1 MNAAENTSIHRHLD
15 EAFAGVAMTAE
26 TQDLKEE
33 LRGNLEAR
41 VQELQ
46 IGGLDPSTAAKKA
59 VKELGDIRALISE
72 LAPSR
77 EGNRVEQLVA
87 ANRVRPKPGFVVAA
101 LLLSLV
107 LAGAIATLV
116 LSVLGLLDLG
126 YLSVAVTAL
135 SVGALTDLSL
145 RQETSQHYRAPS
157 ARAAAFGVTAL
168 VGALGLG
175 LAALFVGGAP
185 VATLVVGVVLA
196 VASIAAFSW
205 LGVTQTNRTKPWVFE
220 LNRSYEVG
228 DRFAQDPAAAARF
241 GIYTVV
247 IWVLSLAVFVA
258 LTIAVGFAW
267 SWLALVVGLAVFMLT
282 LTRMLFPAEKDK

>member
-15 EAFAGVAMTAE
+15 EAFAGVALTAE

-46 IGGLDPSTAAKKA
+46 TGGLDVSAAAKKA
-59 VKELGDIRALISE
+59 IKELGDIRALISE
-72 LAPSR
+72 LEPSR

-87 ANRVRPKPGFVVAA
+87 RNRVRPKPAFVVAA

-116 LSVLGLLDLG
+116 LSVLGILDLG

-157 ARAAAFGVTAL
+157 GRAAAFGVAAL
-168 VGALGLG
+168 VGAVGAG

-185 VATLVVGVVLA
+185 VATLIVGVVLA

-205 LGVTQTNRTKPWVFE
+205 LGVTQTNRMKPWVFE
-220 LNRSYEVG
+220 LNRSYEAG

-247 IWVLSLAVFVA
+247 IWVLSLAAFVA
-258 LTIAVGFAW
+258 LTIAIGFAW

-282 LTRMLFPAEKDK
+282 LTRMLFPAEKA